1 MVLVSMF
8 VILDIMR
15 LPRLGYSF
23 PFCPPLSLFGLLPFL
38 QELSVF
44 NDRQCLIIEQQ
55 SIGLLW
61 PLLKKSL
68 RSISYTPSFVFSALL
83 EIGLIIMIYKCQT
96 SIYLMHLLS
105 YISQNIIRLI
115 LGRLIDYIIQKQE
128 ILLVYSAEPQV
139 GLYRSYVDS
148 VG

>member
-15 LPRLGYSF
+15 LSRMGCSF
-23 PFCPPLSLFGLLPFL
+23 LFCLPLSLFGLLPFL

-44 NDRQCLIIEQQ
+44 HDRQCLIIEQQ

-68 RSISYTPSFVFSALL
+68 RPISYSALL
-83 EIGLIIMIYKCQT
+83 EIDLIIMIYKCQT

-128 ILLVYSAEPQV
+128 TLLVYSAEPQV
-139 GLYRSYVDS
+139 GIYRSYVDS
-148 VG
+148 LG

>member
-15 LPRLGYSF
+15 LSRMGCSF
-23 PFCPPLSLFGLLPFL
+23 LFCPPLSLFGLLFFL

-44 NDRQCLIIEQQ
+44 HDRQCLIIEQQ
-55 SIGLLW
+55 SIALLW

-68 RSISYTPSFVFSALL
+68 RPISYSALL
-83 EIGLIIMIYKCQT
+83 EIDLIIMIYKCQT

-128 ILLVYSAEPQV
+128 TLLVYSAESQV